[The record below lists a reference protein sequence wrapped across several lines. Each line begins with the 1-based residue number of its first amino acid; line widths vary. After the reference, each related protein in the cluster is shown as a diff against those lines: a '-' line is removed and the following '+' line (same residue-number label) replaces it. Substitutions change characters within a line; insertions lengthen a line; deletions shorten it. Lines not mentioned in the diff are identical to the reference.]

1 MNKTATVFTRVAPE
15 VKEQAEQILEE
26 LGVPMS
32 SAINIFLKQVILH
45 QGFPFPLSLAP
56 APARIIVRSQD
67 ELTAALQEGLEDLQ
81 NGRVHA
87 LDDVR
92 KTMEERYRL

>member
-15 VKEQAEQILEE
+15 VKEQAELILEE
-26 LGVPMS
+26 LGIPMS

-45 QGFPFPLSLAP
+45 QGLPFPLSLAP
-56 APARIIVRSQD
+56 APARITVRNQE
-67 ELTAALQEGLEDLQ
+67 ELTGALQDGLDDYQ
-81 NGRVHA
+81 NGRVRS
-87 LDDVR
+87 LEEVR